1 MNNPCTIA
9 VKSKSVFTCLI
20 LLLVNSANTEAKI
33 EVAINKIEE
42 NDFVINSIKICGTNN
57 IKNAVEI
64 FVNDGDKY
72 ENGAIVKSLY
82 VFFIIEYPL

>member
-1 MNNPCTIA
+1 M
-9 VKSKSVFTCLI
+9 
-20 LLLVNSANTEAKI
+20 
-33 EVAINKIEE
+33 
-42 NDFVINSIKICGTNN
+42 INSIKICGTNN
-57 IKNAVEI
+57 IKNAVET